1 MKTMKR
7 ERILVGGLLLLLLV
21 LWLGFLVHRSP
32 RFPGSFTGGVLA
44 IAGAL
49 LMLVFPLSYFAAKR
63 IPVVKKVLTRRI
75 SIATLLTWHL
85 YTGVVGSILAILHT
99 GHRFQSNVGIFLT
112 AMMLLTVL
120 SGYVGRHFLSYVTL
134 ELHEKQTLLSK
145 LATIYNQTVAEL
157 SRQPN
162 ATVTAAA
169 SHGFFTQMFSGFIAP
184 EPLAKDSTTPISYR
198 AVRLAES
205 IADVE
210 YAIKTHELFKRRS
223 AVWLKVHIAASAAFY
238 VLLILHVW
246 SEIYFGLR
254 WLS

>member
-1 MKTMKR
+1 MRR
-7 ERILVGGLLLLLLV
+7 ERIVVGGLLLLLLI
-21 LWLGFLVHRSP
+21 LWLGFLIHRSP
-32 RFPGSFTGGVLA
+32 RFPGSLTGTVLG
-44 IAGAL
+44 ITGAL
-49 LMLVFPLSYFAAKR
+49 LMLVFPVAYAAVKR
-63 IPVVKKVLTRRI
+63 IPVLKKVLRRRI

-85 YTGVVGSILAILHT
+85 YTGILGSILATIHT
-99 GHRFQSNVGIFLT
+99 GHRFESNLGIFLT

-134 ELHEKQTLLSK
+134 ELHEKQTLLNK

-157 SRQPN
+157 GRQPN

-169 SHGFFTQMFSGFIAP
+169 SHGFFTQMFSGFIVP
-184 EPLAKDSTTPISYR
+184 EPSGRELTIPVSYR
-198 AVRLAES
+198 AIRLAES

-223 AVWLKVHIAASAAFY
+223 AVWLKVHIATSAAFY

-246 SEIYFGLR
+246 GEIYFGLR
-254 WLS
+254 WIS